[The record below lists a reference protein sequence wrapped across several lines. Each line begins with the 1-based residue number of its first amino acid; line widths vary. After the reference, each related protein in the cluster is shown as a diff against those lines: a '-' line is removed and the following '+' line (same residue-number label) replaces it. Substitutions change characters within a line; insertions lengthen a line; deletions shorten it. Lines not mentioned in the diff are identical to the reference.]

1 MKYVLKKT
9 VLFLVGGLLLLSAC
23 KNDEIDDTL
32 LNAALDQE
40 LTDLINARSNGEGKD
55 FFVLPDSDDF
65 DEIPQDLRNPLTKE
79 KVELGKLLFHETG
92 IALAPV
98 QDIHK
103 ETYSCAS
110 CHFASAGFQAGRQ
123 QGIGDGG
130 MGFGINGEGRAKD
143 PNYVDND
150 LDVQP
155 IKSPSAMNTAFQEVM
170 LWNGQFGATGINAGT
185 EDAWTADTPKEN
197 NHLGFQGLETQ
208 AIAGLT
214 VHRMEIDMEVLE
226 QYGYD
231 DLFDAA
237 FPDAP
242 IAARYTLVNAGLAIA
257 AYERTLF
264 SSEAPFQLWLK
275 GDLNAMTE
283 EEKQGAIVFFDK
295 GECADCH
302 TGPALSSM
310 TFHAIG
316 MEDLNECPLPVFKA
330 TESSVENLGRGGFTG
345 NPEENYKFKTPQLY
359 NLKDS
364 PFYGHGSS
372 MNSLT
377 QVVEYKNAAVPE
389 NPDVLASQLSPMFT
403 PKNLTNEEVAQ
414 LVTFLETALYD
425 PNLARY
431 EPASLPSGFCFPN
444 NDYLSNEHTGCE

>member
-1 MKYVLKKT
+1 MKHVLNHPW
-9 VLFLVGGLLLLSAC
+9 VLFAGMLLFFSAC
-23 KNDEIDDTL
+23 KNDEVDDTM

-40 LTDLINARSNGEGKD
+40 LTDLIAAQSNGEGED
-55 FFVLPDSDDF
+55 FFILPDSDDF
-65 DEIPQDLRNPLTKE
+65 ESIPQDPRNPLTRE

-92 IALAPV
+92 IALAPM
-98 QDIHK
+98 QDIYK
-103 ETYSCAS
+103 DTYSCAS

-130 MGFGINGEGRAKD
+130 MGFGINGEGRSKD
-143 PNYVDND
+143 PNYADED

-155 IKSPSAMNTAFQEVM
+155 IKSPSAMNTAFQDVM
-170 LWNGQFGATGINAGT
+170 LWNGQFGATGTNAGT
-185 EDAWTADTPKEN
+185 EDAWTAGTPKEN

-214 VHRMEIDMEVLE
+214 VHRMEIDMDVLAE
-226 QYGYD
+226 YGYD
-231 DLFDAA
+231 ELFDDA
-237 FPDAP
+237 FPDVLEEE
-242 IAARYTLVNAGLAIA
+242 RYTLVTAGLAIA

-275 GDLNAMTE
+275 GDVNAMTE
-283 EEKQGAIVFFDK
+283 EEKQGAIVFFGK

-316 MEDLNECPLPVFKA
+316 MEDLNECPLPVFQAK
-330 TESSVENLGRGGFTG
+330 ESSVENLGRGGFTG
-345 NPEENYKFKTPQLY
+345 NPEDNYKFKTPQLY

-372 MNSLT
+372 MSSLK
-377 QVVEYKNAAVPE
+377 QVVEYKNEAIPE
-389 NPDVLASQLSPMFT
+389 NPDVPESQLSPRFT
-403 PKNLTNEEVAQ
+403 PKNLTDEEVAQ